1 MFYVKSEAAG
11 ELSRGFLYISNM
23 EMNCTVNGVLFQ
35 NAENGYTVLNVTN
48 EGTGKKEVIIAN
60 MGEVVC
66 GMSFHMSGEYQ
77 SSQKYGMQ
85 FVASEW
91 EEKSPT
97 SLRGIEQYLAS
108 GLIRGVGPIFAKK
121 IVQKFGTFTF
131 DVLNNNPEELLTIPG
146 LGQKKYESIC
156 EEWKKHT
163 VIRDIM
169 IFLKKYDIKTG
180 LIFKIYRRYGDE
192 AISII
197 KDNPY
202 ILADE
207 IEGIGFKTADNIAIN
222 MGYDLES
229 PERIACGV
237 KYELNEWSNEGDV
250 FAYTEDLIYE
260 SARLLEI
267 DDEIVGESVESMIS
281 DGKLIEEDEK
291 VYLPYLYQAEKR
303 VADKILKM
311 NSLAVFQ
318 PCSQMSI
325 EDLEGK
331 TGYKYEPEQKEAI
344 MDAVKNRV
352 MVLTGGPG
360 TGKTTTTKGMIEML
374 LSMRYNIALAA
385 PTGKAAK
392 RISELTGREAKT
404 IHRLLE
410 FNPET
415 GFCFNEYNYLPF
427 DAVLV
432 DEASMINVLLMDSL
446 MQSINPEGKVV
457 FIGDIDQLPC
467 IGPGNVLKDM
477 INSGVIP
484 VVKLNRIFRQ
494 SQDSGI
500 IMNAHRIKDGE
511 DMVIRNKK
519 DSDFF
524 VIEDTEDTLGNTVD
538 LVCERLPKAYGI
550 KPQDIQV
557 LTPMKKNN
565 VGVININAE
574 LQKRLNPPSPLKKD
588 MKHGGLVFREGDKVI
603 QNENDYDK
611 GVFNGE
617 SGTITMII
625 PELKI
630 VCIDFD
636 GRNVKYEFNEMDEV
650 ILAYAMTI
658 HKSQGSEYP
667 IVVIP
672 ITEANKIMMQ
682 RNLIY
687 TAITRAKQVCVLIG
701 SKRMM
706 RLGIARIPV
715 ERRKTTL
722 KERLQGKVAV

>member
-1 MFYVKSEAAG
+1 M
-11 ELSRGFLYISNM
+11 EL
-23 EMNCTVNGVLFQ
+23 NCTIKSVLFQ
-35 NAENGYTVLNVTN
+35 NEENGYTILNVEN
-48 EGTGKKEVIIAN
+48 EASGKGEIVIAN
-60 MGEVVC
+60 MGEVIC
-66 GMSFHMSGEYQ
+66 GMSLHMTGDYQ
-77 SSQKYGMQ
+77 VNPKYGMQ
-85 FVASEW
+85 FVATEW

-97 SLRGIEQYLAS
+97 SLKGIEQYLAS
-108 GLIRGVGPIFAKK
+108 GLIRGIGPIFAKK

-131 DVLNNNPEELLTIPG
+131 DILNNNPEELLTIPG
-146 LGQKKYESIC
+146 LGQKKYDSIC

-180 LIFKIYRRYGDE
+180 LIFKIYKRYKDE

-207 IEGIGFKTADNIAIN
+207 IEGIGFRTADNIAIN

-229 PERIACGV
+229 PKRIACGI
-237 KYELNEWSNEGDV
+237 KYEMNEWSDEGDV
-250 FAYTEDLIYE
+250 FSYKDDLVYE
-260 SARLLEI
+260 ASRLLEI
-267 DDEIVGESVESMIS
+267 DDEIVGSTIEEMIS
-281 DGKLIEEDEK
+281 DGRLIEDNDR

-318 PCSQMSI
+318 ACSQTSI
-325 EDLEGK
+325 EELEKK
-331 TGYKYEPEQKEAI
+331 TGYTYEPEQRDAI
-344 MDAVKNRV
+344 LDVVRNRV
-352 MVLTGGPG
+352 MILTGGPG

-374 LSMRYNIALAA
+374 LSMRRNIALAA

-392 RISELTGREAKT
+392 RMSELTGHEAKT

-415 GFCFNEYNYLPF
+415 GFCYNEYNYLPF
-427 DAVLV
+427 DAILV
-432 DEASMINVLLMDSL
+432 DEASMINILLMDSL
-446 MQSINPEGKVV
+446 MQAINPESKVI

-477 INSGVIP
+477 INSGVLP
-484 VVKLNRIFRQ
+484 VVKLNKIFRQ
-494 SQDSGI
+494 AQDSGI
-500 IMNAHRIKDGE
+500 IVNAHRIKDGE
-511 DMVIRNKK
+511 DMIIRNQK

-524 VIEDTEDTLGNTVD
+524 VLDDIDNTLEDTVE
-538 LVCERLPKAYGI
+538 LVRDRLPKAYGI

-565 VGVININAE
+565 VGVINLNTE
-574 LQKRLNPPSPLKKD
+574 LQKCLNPPSPMKKD

-617 SGTITMII
+617 SGTITSII

-630 VCIDFD
+630 VSIDFD
-636 GRNVKYEFNEMDEV
+636 GRVVNYEFNEMDEV
-650 ILAYAMTI
+650 LLSYAMTI

-706 RLGIARIPV
+706 RLGISRVPV
-715 ERRKTTL
+715 EKRKTTL

>member
-1 MFYVKSEAAG
+1 M
-11 ELSRGFLYISNM
+11 EL
-23 EMNCTVNGVLFQ
+23 NCTVNGVLYQ
-35 NAENGYTVLNVTN
+35 NTDNGYTILNVLN
-48 EGTGKKEVIIAN
+48 EDTGKNESIIAN

-66 GMSFHMSGEYQ
+66 GMSFHMVGEYQ
-77 SSQKYGMQ
+77 SNPKYGKQ
-85 FVASEW
+85 FVATEW
-91 EEKSPT
+91 EEKSPI
-97 SLRGIEQYLAS
+97 SMKGIEQYLAS
-108 GLIRGVGPIFAKK
+108 GLIRGIGPIFAKK
-121 IVQKFGTFTF
+121 IVQKFGTSTF

-146 LGQKKYESIC
+146 VGQKKYDSIC

-192 AISII
+192 AISTI

-250 FAYTEDLIYE
+250 FAYTDDLVYE
-260 SARLLEI
+260 SSKLLEI
-267 DDEIVGESVESMIS
+267 DDEIVGEAIESMVS
-281 DGKLIEEDEK
+281 DGKLIEEDGK
-291 VYLPYLYQAEKR
+291 IYLPYLYQAEKR

-311 NSLAVFQ
+311 NSMAVFQ
-318 PCSQMSI
+318 PCSQMTI
-325 EDLEGK
+325 EELEGK
-331 TGYKYEPEQKEAI
+331 TGYKYEPEQRDAI
-344 MDAVKNRV
+344 LDVVKNRV
-352 MVLTGGPG
+352 MILTGGPG

-374 LSMRYNIALAA
+374 LSMRCNIALAA

-392 RISELTGREAKT
+392 RMSELTGREAKT

-415 GFCFNEYNYLPF
+415 GFCYNEYNHLPF

-432 DEASMINVLLMDSL
+432 DEASMINILLMDSL
-446 MQSINPEGKVV
+446 MQAINPEGKVIL
-457 FIGDIDQLPC
+457 IGDIDQLPC

-477 INSGVIP
+477 INSGVLP
-484 VVKLNRIFRQ
+484 VVRLNRIFRQ
-494 SQDSGI
+494 AQDSGI
-500 IMNAHRIKDGE
+500 IVNAHRIKDGE
-511 DMVIRNKK
+511 DMIIRNKK

-524 VIEDTEDTLGNTVD
+524 VIDDIDSTLEDTVE
-538 LVCERLPKAYGI
+538 LVSERLPKAYGV

-565 VGVININAE
+565 VGVINLNTE
-574 LQKRLNPPSPLKKD
+574 LQKCLNPPSPSKTD
-588 MKHGGLVFREGDKVI
+588 MKHGMFVFREGDKVI
-603 QNENDYDK
+603 QNENDYEK

-617 SGTITMII
+617 SGTIVSIL
-625 PELKI
+625 PELK
-630 VCIDFD
+630 VVSIDFD
-636 GRNVKYEFNEMDEV
+636 GRIVHYDFNEMDEV

-672 ITEANKIMMQ
+672 ITDANKIMMQ

-706 RLGIARIPV
+706 RLGIARVPV
-715 ERRKTTL
+715 EKRKTTL
-722 KERLQGKVAV
+722 KERLRMKTAI